1 MFISVCAYL
10 FLIFFLFFSGG
21 DSMDY
26 PVRSVNR
33 IESDSNVKA
42 ENLREIASLMLRQ
55 TLPLF
60 RAPLLKYTLLVCLV
74 QFGIFAT

>member
-1 MFISVCAYL
+1 
-10 FLIFFLFFSGG
+10 
-21 DSMDY
+21 MDY
-26 PVRSVNR
+26 PVRTVNR